1 MVEDPLDGLDIVAEV
16 SKGTSQ
22 EHLVHVGFELREGRR
37 EGGREGG
44 RDTDVVLMECMA
56 TVFLGV

>member
-1 MVEDPLDGLDIVAEV
+1 MLKSEVYSSPGLVVEDPLDGLDIVAEV

-22 EHLVHVGFELREGRR
+22 EHLIHVGFKL

-44 RDTDVVLMECMA
+44 RESFSANV
-56 TVFLGV
+56 